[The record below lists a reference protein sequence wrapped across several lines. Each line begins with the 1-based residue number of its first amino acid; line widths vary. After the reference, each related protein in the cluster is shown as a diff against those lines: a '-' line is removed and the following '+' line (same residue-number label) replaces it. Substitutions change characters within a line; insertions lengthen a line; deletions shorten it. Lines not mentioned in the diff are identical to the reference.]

1 MFSRI
6 LYKVGPPTS
15 TVAESET
22 CKFSRKV
29 INTVYRSKIGQ
40 SVWGSAEILKR
51 HLSQRLN
58 PDLNTLVGGG
68 GMEDRVF
75 KNDFVALYVSYNDVL
90 SDLVIY
96 LAVKC
101 LVLALETSQLRFLQ

>member
-29 INTVYRSKIGQ
+29 INTVYRSKAGQ
-40 SVWGSAEILKR
+40 TISMGVSSGILKT
-51 HLSQRLN
+51 
-58 PDLNTLVGGG
+58 TLVTTLKPRLKHFSGRGGG
-68 GMEDRVF
+68 
-75 KNDFVALYVSYNDVL
+75 
-90 SDLVIY
+90 
-96 LAVKC
+96 
-101 LVLALETSQLRFLQ
+101 